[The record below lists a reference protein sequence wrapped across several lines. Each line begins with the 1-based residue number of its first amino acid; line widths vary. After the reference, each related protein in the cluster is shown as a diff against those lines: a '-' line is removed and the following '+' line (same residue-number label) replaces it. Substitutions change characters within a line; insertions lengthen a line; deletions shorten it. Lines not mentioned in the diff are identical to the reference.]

1 MWWIIFILYTKNIH
15 CVQYSTSL
23 YLLRVYRTKCRLIK
37 RCKSLFI
44 LSANAPLENVR
55 KKDRNAADW
64 ALWSLLCHPLPIA
77 RGHYPRNF
85 PKCNTVYFYLRIWSA
100 HVRMT
105 ACLRRHQKNLFGAT
119 RKKRGVKPLL
129 LSPIVDAQSVKGAS
143 VRGRKAMTQA
153 RR

>member
-1 MWWIIFILYTKNIH
+1 MYSN
-15 CVQYSTSL
+15 STSL

-55 KKDRNAADW
+55 KKTATRQIEPYEVFCAT
-64 ALWSLLCHPLPIA
+64 PLPIA

-100 HVRMT
+100 PVRMT

-129 LSPIVDAQSVKGAS
+129 LSSIVDAQSVKGAS